1 MQFKDKLKER
11 MNQKNIDT
19 KEFAQLLYNYGSDSD
34 LCKIPENKGTY
45 KSHIRKV
52 QKWLAG
58 DSEPANIEELKK
70 ISYILDCDFSY
81 LLGDSPIANLSNK
94 KVAEWLG
101 LDEIVISHI
110 KGYDR
115 RIKTFMSLLV
125 RGNENE
131 SGFKD
136 ILLEIIEIL
145 LFHSDNSC
153 NTDLIKVDTLSG
165 EKEKIQGDDFINYLL
180 FDTKNKMESVLYKTS
195 LIGMKIG
202 KIRREKKREEDALQQ
217 KEEINRIINECM
229 EISGKSREEV
239 LKEVFPEKYKK

>member
-1 MQFKDKLKER
+1 MKFNEKLKKR
-11 MNQKNIDT
+11 MEQKNIT
-19 KEFAQLLYNYGSDSD
+19 KKEFAKMLSQYGSDGN
-34 LCKIPENKGTY
+34 LHGTY
-45 KSHIRKV
+45 ESSYIRKV
-52 QKWLAG
+52 QKWVKG
-58 DSEPANIEELKK
+58 DAEPANNEELKK
-70 ISYILDCDFSY
+70 ICDILDCDFDY
-81 LLGDSPIANLSNK
+81 LLGDAPIANLSNK

-101 LDEIVISHI
+101 LDEIAISHI

-115 RIKTFMSLLV
+115 CIKIFMSLLV

-131 SGFKD
+131 SGFND

-145 LFHSDNSC
+145 LFHSDNSS

-180 FDTKNKMESVLYKTS
+180 FDTKNKMESVLCKTS

-202 KIRREKKREEDALQQ
+202 KIRREKKHEEDILHQ
-217 KEEINRIINECM
+217 KEEINRMINECM

>member
-1 MQFKDKLKER
+1 MQLKDKLKER

-19 KEFAQLLYNYGSDSD
+19 REFAKRLCNYGSTSD
-34 LCKIPENKGTY
+34 IWEDDTHQGSY
-45 KSHIRKV
+45 IRKV
-52 QKWLAG
+52 QKWLSGSAK
-58 DSEPANIEELKK
+58 PKNLEELEK
-70 ISYILDCDFSY
+70 ICNILDCDFSY
-81 LLGDSPIANLSNK
+81 LLDESPIANMNNK

-110 KGYDR
+110 KEYDR
-115 RIKTFMSLLV
+115 CIKTFMSLLV

-131 SGFKD
+131 SGFND

-145 LFHSDNSC
+145 LFHSDNSS

-180 FDTKNKMESVLYKTS
+180 FDTKNKMESVLCKTS

-202 KIRREKKREEDALQQ
+202 KIRREKKHEEDILHQ
-217 KEEINRIINECM
+217 KEEINRMINECM